1 MPQRL
6 WPKSVHQGGRAVK
19 LKPVNAVLCHRPGAG
34 PQRSKI
40 AFHGSDLASGKRSQ
54 NRSLLGEVSHISS
67 AWVSRYAFGAGVVAV
82 TVLPGKEV
90 PSPGI
95 SDKIDVVAYAAP
107 GPSGGL
113 AFPTRRGALLLL
125 VLLPLMG
132 IGTGDRPVGSA
143 ATIVGHRRRLADLA
157 GVSLMLL
164 PVVFVRFGRCATR

>member
-1 MPQRL
+1 
-6 WPKSVHQGGRAVK
+6 
-19 LKPVNAVLCHRPGAG
+19 
-34 PQRSKI
+34 
-40 AFHGSDLASGKRSQ
+40 
-54 NRSLLGEVSHISS
+54 
-67 AWVSRYAFGAGVVAV
+67 VVAV
-82 TVLPGKEV
+82 TVLSVLPGKEV

-125 VLLPLMG
+125 VLLPLVG

-143 ATIVGHRRRLADLA
+143 ATIVDIAGALANLA

-164 PVVFVRFGRCATR
+164 PVVFCPLRPVRNAMRVAVSLE

>member
-1 MPQRL
+1 M
-6 WPKSVHQGGRAVK
+6 
-19 LKPVNAVLCHRPGAG
+19 
-34 PQRSKI
+34 
-40 AFHGSDLASGKRSQ
+40 
-54 NRSLLGEVSHISS
+54 
-67 AWVSRYAFGAGVVAV
+67 VSRYAFGAGVVAV
-82 TVLPGKEV
+82 TVLSVLPGKEV

-143 ATIVGHRRRLADLA
+143 ATIVGHRRRPGRFGWRLLDAAPRRLCPLRPVRNTVRVA
-157 GVSLMLL
+157 VSLE
-164 PVVFVRFGRCATR
+164 